1 MQNSDEMR
9 TLVPKKT
16 AKRGYGGRSAEQL
29 AQERYERLMTSALE
43 LFGTVGYLPTTVEKL
58 CAHAKVTPRH
68 FYEHFKDREA
78 ILIAIFNDILQQTRQ
93 AVLAEILNPALS
105 LEQRFMAGIN
115 AFLTAHLEDIRR
127 VKITTQEILGVSQR
141 VEAARN
147 AAITEFALLIE
158 SYLGL
163 WVVAGKLP
171 ARNYKIVAFG
181 LVGAMHEL
189 QIAWL
194 NKQVPQEKEIL
205 VEEMTFLMNT
215 LIKGVQ

>member
-1 MQNSDEMR
+1 M
-9 TLVPKKT
+9 
-16 AKRGYGGRSAEQL
+16 
-29 AQERYERLMTSALE
+29 
-43 LFGTVGYLPTTVEKL
+43 
-58 CAHAKVTPRH
+58 
-68 FYEHFKDREA
+68 
-78 ILIAIFNDILQQTRQ
+78 FNDILQQSKH
-93 AVLAEILNPALS
+93 AVLSQMLNGELS
-105 LEQRFMAGIN
+105 LEQRFEAGVN
-115 AFLTAHLEDIRR
+115 AFLSAHLEDLRR

-163 WVVAGKLP
+163 WVAAGKLP

-205 VEEMTFLMNT
+205 VEEMTFLMNS